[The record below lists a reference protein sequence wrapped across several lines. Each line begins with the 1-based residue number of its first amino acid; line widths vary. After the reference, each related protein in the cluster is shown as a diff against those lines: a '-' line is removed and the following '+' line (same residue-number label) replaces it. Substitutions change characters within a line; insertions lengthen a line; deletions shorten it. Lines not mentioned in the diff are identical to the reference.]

1 MVLLSNLRKRFSSLN
16 SSSKYRSWLIFKV
29 FFRDLNNQKKRLI
42 VLASHQKSS
51 SKNFSL
57 KKANHIQTWKL
68 PKWNVSH
75 LSIPLHTPITFIKR
89 TNHLVRL
96 RTHPQPKPLTQ
107 ESSMFKNWQK
117 PRILRP
123 SRNLIENSKNSRSK
137 VQRKGK
143 NSKKKLICSAL
154 KINQLRKDVKYCRIK
169 LSTSLLSKWV
179 HAPRTNKI
187 PGTNTKRNSKQ
198 KWLLNLI
205 FKNSLIGT

>member
-1 MVLLSNLRKRFSSLN
+1 MVLLSNLHKRFSSLN

-42 VLASHQKSS
+42 VLVSHQKSS

-75 LSIPLHTPITFIKR
+75 LSTPLHTPITFIKR

-123 SRNLIENSKNSRSK
+123 SRNLIENSKNSKSK
-137 VQRKGK
+137 VHRKGK
-143 NSKKKLICSAL
+143 NSKKKLICSSF
-154 KINQLRKDVKYCRIK
+154 KINQLRKDVNCRIK
-169 LSTSLLSKWV
+169 SSTSLLLKWV
-179 HAPRTNKI
+179 HAPKTNKI
-187 PGTNTKRNSKQ
+187 PGTNTKRNAKQ
-198 KWLLNLI
+198 KWLSNLI